1 MIKELCQNY
10 ESIYKS
16 ATKCLLSYLTKH
28 EKLKSLIIGISG
40 GIDSAIITAI
50 ARAAINRI
58 PSIKLIG
65 RSLPMEP
72 SKDDEVQRSINIGS
86 KLCDDFKVID
96 LENAYQRLIMNLE
109 IPKSTKKL
117 TFEEKV
123 RMGNI
128 RARIRMIQLYHL
140 AHEYKGMVLS
150 TDNLTEYYLGF
161 WTLHGDVGDFG
172 MIQNLW
178 KTEVYGLS
186 RYISNKYILDNNRS
200 DISEAINFCI
210 EAEPTDGLG
219 ITESDLIQI
228 GANSYYEV
236 DKILI
241 DYIVNRNLKYQNHP
255 VIKRYENTHVK
266 RSNPLNIPRRIL
278 IGS

>member
-1 MIKELCQNY
+1 MKKELYQNY
-10 ESIYKS
+10 KSIYKL
-16 ATKCLLSYLTKH
+16 AAKYLLSYLIKH

-40 GIDSAIITAI
+40 GIDSAITTAI
-50 ARAAINRI
+50 AREVINRI

-72 SKDDEVQRSINIGS
+72 SKEDEIQRSINIGS

-109 IPKSTKKL
+109 ITKATKKL

-140 AHEYKGMVLS
+140 AHEFEGMVLS

-186 RYISNKYILDNNRS
+186 RYISNKYILDNRS
-200 DISEAINFCI
+200 DISKAINFCI

-228 GANSYYEV
+228 GASSYYEV

-241 DYIVNRNLKYQNHP
+241 DYIINKNLTYLHHP

-266 RSNPLNIPRRIL
+266 RSNPLNIARRGL
-278 IGS
+278 IC